1 MKQSLTL
8 KSLLLVGVLSSAACT
23 PAQKSTVSLDNQTG
37 IIGGEAVKSSDP
49 IASSTVSLVAMV
61 ETEDGQQAEFG
72 CTGSIIAKNLVLTAA
87 HCIPGEEY
95 KKAAIA
101 IVFHTDMR
109 KASRGTIRYVDTF
122 ISHPEYGAGDERL
135 KQTIERLKKEGNPT
149 GEGVTLSDQE
159 QGADNNDIAIVRF
172 QGGLPAGYKV
182 ANILGDEAVLT
193 AGKSVTLA
201 GYGLTEVVKTKVDPK
216 TYPDFEKAVKE
227 HVVQCHYVS
236 GECFTL
242 ENKNENILKKT
253 DVTVIAPFGDTEMDL
268 DQTKGKGAC
277 HGDSGG
283 PAFVEV
289 EGTQYVW
296 GVTSRGTG
304 QGGIDD
310 CSEVATYTRVKPHAK
325 FIQMAAQYLQK

>member
-8 KSLLLVGVLSSAACT
+8 KSLLLVGVLTSAACT
-23 PAQKSTVSLDNQTG
+23 PTQKGVVGLENQTG
-37 IIGGEAVKSSDP
+37 IIGGEAVKSTDP

-87 HCIPGEEY
+87 HCIPGKEY
-95 KKAAIA
+95 KRVAIA
-101 IVFHTDMR
+101 IVFHTDMQ
-109 KASRGTIRYVDTF
+109 KASRAVVRYVDTYL
-122 ISHPEYGAGDERL
+122 SHPEYGAGDKRL
-135 KQTIERLKKEGNPT
+135 QATIERLKKEGNPT
-149 GEGVTLSDQE
+149 GEGVTLTDLE
-159 QGADNNDIAIVRF
+159 QGADNNDIAVVRF
-172 QGGLPAGYKV
+172 QGGLPEGYKV
-182 ANILGDEAVLT
+182 APILADESVLT

-236 GECFTL
+236 GDCFTL

-253 DVTVIAPFGDTEMDL
+253 DVTVIAPFGETEMDL

-283 PAFVEV
+283 PALVEV
-289 EGTQYVW
+289 EGIQYVW
-296 GVTSRGTG
+296 GITSRGTG

-310 CSEVATYTRVKPHAK
+310 CSEIATYTKVKPHAG
-325 FIQMAAQYLQK
+325 FIQWAAKNLQK